1 LRGLARPLP
10 KWQVAG
16 MTKPAPMPD
25 LMLGARTSLPA
36 EFQLILADYPRN
48 RWPDHADFNGLAAF
62 WLDRHLSF
70 RTMMTQLQDDAQGL
84 LDGKLA
90 QNAYARRLSQLGSR
104 FLGDLTGHHQI
115 EDDVYFPQLAR
126 LEPRIAQGFDMLDA
140 DHHALHALI
149 DRFVTGANAVLAA
162 KPAAQ
167 RGKLGRFSD
176 DLSDFARLLDRHL
189 LDEEDLV
196 LPVVL
201 KHRVG

>member
-1 LRGLARPLP
+1 
-10 KWQVAG
+10 

-70 RTMMTQLQDDAQGL
+70 RAMMTQLQDDTQGL

-90 QNAYARRLSQLGSR
+90 QDAYARRLSQLGSR

-126 LEPRIAQGFDMLDA
+126 LEPRIAKGFDMLDG

-149 DRFVTGANAVLAA
+149 DRFVTGANAVLGA

-167 RGKLGRFSD
+167 RDKVGRFSD
-176 DLSDFARLLDRHL
+176 ELAGFARLLDRHL